1 MKKIILLVCFIFLT
15 GCKAEY
21 SIIYEDNNLS
31 ESLNVVSSFNDNNF
45 KSLVNEYYNN
55 SLFIVDYN
63 IETGDM
69 SNDEIINKYS
79 IYNKSIINK
88 DGIYGLK
95 LNYSYNV
102 INDYKKSFIVHSLFD
117 NFIINDNFF
126 KAYDIKDI
134 FLNYNDLE
142 EIVISFKTDKKVE
155 SSNADIVENNI
166 YYWNINKNNYKDK
179 VINITF
185 DNSESNEVNKI
196 LNNNSENIIYII
208 LGVLGIGILISVLVI
223 YEKVKKSNK

>member
-79 IYNKSIINK
+79 IYNKFIINK

-155 SSNADIVENNI
+155 SSNADKVENDI
-166 YYWNINKNNYKDK
+166 LYWNINKNNYKDK

-185 DNSESNEVNKI
+185 DNSESNEVNKV

>member
-21 SIIYEDNNLS
+21 SIIYEDDNLS
-31 ESLNVVSSFNDNNF
+31 ESLNVVSSFNNNNF

-155 SSNADIVENNI
+155 SSNADKVENDI
-166 YYWNINKNNYKDK
+166 LYWNINKNNYKDK

>member
-134 FLNYNDLE
+134 FLNYNDLG

-155 SSNADIVENNI
+155 SSNADKVENDI
-166 YYWNINKNNYKDK
+166 LYWNINKNNYKDK

-196 LNNNSENIIYII
+196 LNNNSVNIIYII